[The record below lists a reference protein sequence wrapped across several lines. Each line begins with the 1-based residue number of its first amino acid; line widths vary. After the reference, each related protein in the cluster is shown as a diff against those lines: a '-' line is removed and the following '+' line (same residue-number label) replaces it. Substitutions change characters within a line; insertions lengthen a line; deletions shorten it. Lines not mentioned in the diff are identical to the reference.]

1 MCKVGGVFKY
11 QVVIM
16 DVFLESV
23 HHEAQRVVAFVA
35 GFRKKKYTK
44 PPHTESLADNIFWI
58 HILSSQAGR
67 EEHLQ
72 SFGFML
78 MAT

>member
-44 PPHTESLADNIFWI
+44 PPHTESLADNIF
-58 HILSSQAGR
+58 
-67 EEHLQ
+67 
-72 SFGFML
+72 
-78 MAT
+78 